1 METNL
6 FFILIGSAL
15 INNFVLTQFL
25 GLCPYFGVSRKTEAA
40 IGMGIAVTFVMVI
53 ASAVT
58 WVFYNLIL
66 VPLGMTFLQTVV
78 FILVIASVVQF
89 IEVFMKKTLAKI
101 YSMLGIYLP
110 MITTNCVIIGVALIN
125 IRDRF
130 TFVQAVVNAVGAGA
144 GFLLAIVL
152 MAVIR
157 EKYDNHPDV
166 PWIFQGFPLALF
178 SAGLMSIAF
187 LGFQNLIPGLQGL
200 IGR

>member
-1 METNL
+1 VDL
-6 FFILIGSAL
+6 FLVLIGAAL
-15 INNFVLTQFL
+15 INNYVLTQFL

-40 IGMGIAVTFVMVI
+40 VGMGLSVMFVMTL
-53 ASAVT
+53 ASLFT
-58 WVFYNLIL
+58 WLFYNFVL
-66 VPLGMTFLQTVV
+66 VPFGIRYLQTVV
-78 FILVIASVVQF
+78 FILIIASIVQF
-89 IEVFMKKTLAKI
+89 VEVFMKKMFAKL

-110 MITTNCVIIGVALIN
+110 MITTNCVIVGVALIN
-125 IRDRF
+125 IRDPEIN
-130 TFVQAVVNAVGAGA
+130 TVVHAIVNAIGAGA

-187 LGFQNLIPGLQGL
+187 MGFQNLAL
-200 IGR
+200 GR

>member
-1 METNL
+1 MDL
-6 FFILIGSAL
+6 FLILIGAAL
-15 INNFVLTQFL
+15 INNYVLTQFL

-40 IGMGIAVTFVMVI
+40 IGMGLSVMFVMTL
-53 ASAVT
+53 ASIFT
-58 WVFYNLIL
+58 WLFYNFVLLPFGIEY
-66 VPLGMTFLQTVV
+66 LQTVV
-78 FILVIASVVQF
+78 FILIIASIVQF
-89 IEVFMKKTLAKI
+89 VEVFMKKTFNKL

-110 MITTNCVIIGVALIN
+110 MITTNCVIVGVALIN
-125 IRDRF
+125 IRDQHN
-130 TFVQAVVNAVGAGA
+130 FVQAIVNAVGAGA

-187 LGFQNLIPGLQGL
+187 MGFQNLA